1 MLLVAKVVVEI
12 ALNREFDYAIPTRLQ
27 GQVVPG
33 SMVTVP
39 FGRRAATRGYVI
51 DLADSSPY
59 AGLKEIQEI
68 VGDGPMVQSE
78 LLALAKWISRYYCAP
93 VESAIRAVLPA
104 VIRKR
109 GQAFRSPLFLA
120 LVEPLPD
127 IDPPTLKKKS
137 PLQATLLDLLL
148 RSPGGLF
155 LQDALRQSGASPE
168 AAKALVRKGW
178 VTLTPRT
185 QERDPLLPKDREI
198 LPTDPL
204 PLMAAQATALKAIQ
218 MAMAEPRPPVILLHG
233 VTGSGKTEVYMQAI
247 DHVLAQGKTA
257 LVLVP
262 EIALTPQMIERFLG
276 RFHVPL
282 AIQHSHLSDGERHD
296 MWHRVREG
304 RARIMIGA
312 RSAVFAPLKNLGLIV
327 VDEEHEPSYKQDEL
341 PRYHARDVA
350 VMRGHLEKCVVVLGS
365 ATPALESYR
374 NARQGKYRLISLPHR
389 VDHRQMPGVRVVDMR
404 QEAAKTGK
412 INAFSSDL
420 VEAMR
425 HRLSR
430 AEQTILFLNR
440 RGYATS
446 LLCPKCGYIAQ
457 CPECN
462 LAYTYHRQSEQLRCH
477 ICGAVKGV
485 PGVCPTCQD
494 PAFRYSGLG
503 TQKVEEFLCKLFPKA
518 KIQRMDADMT
528 SGKDAHA
535 RILNDFRVGRID
547 ILVGTQMVAK
557 GLDFPNVTL
566 IGVVNAD
573 LSLHMPDFRAG
584 ERTVQLLIQV
594 AGRAGRGD
602 LPGEVLIQTYTPFH
616 PAIQMARRL
625 DFDGFCD
632 QELEFRKELNY
643 PPFTHLVCLQVQG
656 RDEIKVRTALDEFFK
671 RLQPRLP
678 SEVIITE
685 PAPAALAKAK
695 GSYRFQML
703 LRTTRIMGMTEI
715 LRRTLDEF
723 KWPSGVDCTTDVDA
737 MSV

>member
-1 MLLVAKVVVEI
+1 VVEI
-12 ALNREFDYAIPTRLQ
+12 ALNREFDYAIPAHLQ

-39 FGRRAATRGYVI
+39 FGHRHATRGYVVGLV
-51 DLADSSPY
+51 DFSPY
-59 AGLKEIQEI
+59 KDLKEIQAL
-68 VGDGPMVQSE
+68 VGDGPMVQPE
-78 LLALAKWISRYYCAP
+78 LLELAKWISRYYCAP

-109 GQAFRSPLFLA
+109 GQAFKSPLFLA
-120 LVEPLPD
+120 LIEPSPSVD
-127 IDPPTLKKKS
+127 ADTFKKKS
-137 PLQATLLDLLL
+137 PQQAVLLDLLKKT
-148 RSPGGLF
+148 PEGVF
-155 LQDALRQSGASPE
+155 LQDALRQCGASPE
-168 AAKALVRKGW
+168 AAKALVRKGFA
-178 VTLTPRT
+178 TLAPRT
-185 QERDPLLPKDREI
+185 QERDPLLPKDRDI

-204 PLMAAQATALKAIQ
+204 PLMESQAEALKAILA
-218 MAMAEPRPPVILLHG
+218 AMNESKPPVILLHG

-247 DHVLAQGKTA
+247 DHVLTLGKTA

-276 RFHVPL
+276 RFRVPL

-312 RSAVFAPLKNLGLIV
+312 RSAVFAPLRNLGLIV
-327 VDEEHEPSYKQDEL
+327 VDEEHEPSYKQDET

-389 VDHRQMPGVRVVDMR
+389 VDHRQMPGIRVVDMR
-404 QEAAKTGK
+404 QEAMKTGK
-412 INAFSSDL
+412 VNAFSTDL

-425 HRLSR
+425 LRLSR

-457 CPECN
+457 CTDCN
-462 LAYTYHRQSEQLRCH
+462 LAFTYHRQSEQLRCH
-477 ICGAVKGV
+477 ICGAFKGV

-494 PAFRYSGLG
+494 PAFRYAGLG
-503 TQKVEEFLCKLFPKA
+503 TQKVEEFLRKLFPKA

-547 ILVGTQMVAK
+547 ILIGTQMVAK

-656 RDEIKVRTALDEFFK
+656 RDETRVRTALDDFYK
-671 RLQPRLP
+671 RLHPHLSP
-678 SEVIITE
+678 EVTITE

-695 GSYRFQML
+695 GFYRFQML
-703 LRTTRIMGMTEI
+703 LRTTRIMGMTET

-723 KWPSGVDCTTDVDA
+723 KWPSGVDCATDVDA